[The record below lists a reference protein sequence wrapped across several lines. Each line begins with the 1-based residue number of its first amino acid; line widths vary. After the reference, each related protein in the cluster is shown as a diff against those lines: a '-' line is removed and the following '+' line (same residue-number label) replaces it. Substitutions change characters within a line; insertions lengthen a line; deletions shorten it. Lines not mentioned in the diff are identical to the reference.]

1 MLLSI
6 VIPVYNSEE
15 TIGRLVDR
23 LFELYSGEGLEVVV
37 VDDSSRDNSATICAG
52 LAQRF
57 NGNVVFVQLAR
68 NFGEHNATM
77 AGLAHTRGDYV
88 LVMDDDFQNPPEAVA
103 PLLQE
108 IRGEEYDVVYSRYE
122 DKRHRRWR
130 NLGSWVNNLVA
141 TFLLGKP
148 YRLYLSSF
156 KIMSRF
162 SVDQVLRYQGPFP
175 YIDGLLLQCVN
186 RMGSVIVPHHDRRVG
201 KSSYTPFRL
210 LSLWLNAFT
219 NFSIVPLR
227 VAFLLGLLGFV
238 AGIIVV
244 ALLVYE
250 RFSPS
255 GLPAGFLMIMTATI
269 FLSSTMLIV
278 VGLIGEYIGRVLL
291 NINGKPQ
298 FVVRSVADGQDDQL
312 ADKVNQDEV
321 PASRG
326 PQRRRP

>member
-23 LFELYSGEGLEVVV
+23 LFELDSDEGLEGVV
-37 VDDSSRDNSATICAG
+37 VDDSSRDNSAKICAE

-57 NGNVVFVQLAR
+57 NGKVVFVQLAR

-77 AGLAHTRGDYV
+77 AGLAHTQGDYV
-88 LVMDDDFQNPPEAVA
+88 LVMDDDFQNPPETVA
-103 PLLQE
+103 HLLQE

-122 DKRHRRWR
+122 DKRHRIWR

-175 YIDGLLLQCVN
+175 YIDGLLLQSVSKI
-186 RMGSVIVPHHDRRVG
+186 GTVIVPHHDRRVG
-201 KSSYTPFRL
+201 QSSYTLLRL
-210 LSLWLNAFT
+210 LSLWLNVFT
-219 NFSIVPLR
+219 NFSVVPLR
-227 VAFLLGLLGFV
+227 VAFVLGLLGY
-238 AGIIVV
+238 ATGIVV
-244 ALLVYE
+244 VGLLIYE

-255 GLPAGFLMIMTATI
+255 GLPAGFLMLMTTTI
-269 FLSSTMLIV
+269 FFSSSMLVV
-278 VGLIGEYIGRVLL
+278 VGLVGEYVGRVLL
-291 NINGKPQ
+291 NLNGKPQ
-298 FVVRSVADGQDDQL
+298 FVVRRVVAND
-312 ADKVNQDEV
+312 
-321 PASRG
+321 PAKPDRSDG
-326 PQRRRP
+326 PQDVEE